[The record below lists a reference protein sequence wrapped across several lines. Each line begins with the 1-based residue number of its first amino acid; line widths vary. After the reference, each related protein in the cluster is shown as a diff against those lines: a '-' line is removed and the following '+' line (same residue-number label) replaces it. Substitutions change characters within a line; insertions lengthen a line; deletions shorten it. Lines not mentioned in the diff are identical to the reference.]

1 MKLERLQ
8 AHLSSPQLEAILTG
22 IAGSQDSKLREL
34 TCTGADIS
42 GMDPE
47 ILSEALV
54 KLETVG
60 GGRLSP
66 GQVLALFSRISESP
80 NLRLTKLD
88 LDWNI
93 SMVPPEMF
101 AGALSRLERVQFWRG
116 TGVTADQLESLFL
129 MLFSHQV
136 EAGGSTLTLK
146 HVKFYGTDLTSVS
159 LKVVV
164 GAIQRLEEVVVWG
177 GTVSAKQIN
186 AILTMVK
193 DNRQGRLK
201 DLVIFRPDV
210 VGTVTPTLL
219 QQASM
224 NNAVRINVMN

>member
-1 MKLERLQ
+1 M
-8 AHLSSPQLEAILTG
+8 
-22 IAGSQDSKLREL
+22 
-34 TCTGADIS
+34 
-42 GMDPE
+42 
-47 ILSEALV
+47 
-54 KLETVG
+54 
-60 GGRLSP
+60 
-66 GQVLALFSRISESP
+66 
-80 NLRLTKLD
+80 
-88 LDWNI
+88 
-93 SMVPPEMF
+93 
-101 AGALSRLERVQFWRG
+101 
-116 TGVTADQLESLFL
+116 
-129 MLFSHQV
+129 

-146 HVKFYGTDLTSVS
+146 HLKFYGTDLTSVS

-210 VGTVTPTLL
+210 VGTVTLTLL

>member
-1 MKLERLQ
+1 MAILTGIQDSTNTSLKYLHLGSDSLTRVSPDIVAGAAVKLERLQ

-129 MLFSHQV
+129 MLFSH
-136 EAGGSTLTLK
+136 
-146 HVKFYGTDLTSVS
+146 
-159 LKVVV
+159 
-164 GAIQRLEEVVVWG
+164 
-177 GTVSAKQIN
+177 
-186 AILTMVK
+186 
-193 DNRQGRLK
+193 
-201 DLVIFRPDV
+201 
-210 VGTVTPTLL
+210 
-219 QQASM
+219 
-224 NNAVRINVMN
+224 